1 MGNLGKLCRS
11 PSGSL
16 EFKYNSTP
24 LVYKGEAGD
33 WTMVSMAWG
42 VNGKDLDIRACWSD
56 GGNVV
61 GFKYNSGA
69 GDYSADRYGLQYSGD
84 IKSASSSEWV
94 KIRKSPWG
102 GESRFIINLNYY
114 GYSKTYNANTCTVIA
129 SQLGGETLIKNNVP
143 CATRP
148 NEPAYSSDPGVAIV
162 FDSKGK
168 LSRIELIN

>member
-1 MGNLGKLCRS
+1 MSDIGKLCRNA
-11 PSGSL
+11 SGDL
-16 EFKYNSTP
+16 MYKHNSTP
-24 LVYKGEAGD
+24 LIYKGDAGD

-42 VNGKDLDIRACWSD
+42 ANGKDLDIRACWSG

-61 GFKYNSGA
+61 GYGYNARA
-69 GDYSADRYGLQYSGD
+69 GDYSSGGYGIQYSGD
-84 IKSASSSEWV
+84 IKTQSDSEWV

-102 GESRFIINLNYY
+102 SESRFIINLNYY
-114 GYSKTYNANTCTVIA
+114 GYSNTYNANTCTVIA